1 MNEREA
7 LEQLGGIHGIAPDY
21 YDIWGQRHQVSD
33 ASLRALLAAL
43 GVRAGT
49 PPEVAAAISA
59 AEFERLHGALPP
71 VIVVREETAPWT
83 LRLNLSADVA
93 NEALAWRLT
102 EENGARHEGAFDSAF
117 RNSVETANRDG
128 ERFIARDYTLP
139 VATPCGYHRL
149 ALLHHGAMLGETSF
163 IVVPA
168 QCFRPLAL
176 ENDGRVWG
184 AAAQLYALRSECNW
198 GIGDFT
204 DLATLL
210 AQWGARGASVVG
222 VNPLHALFPHNPEHA
237 SPYSPS
243 SRCFVNVLYLDV
255 EAIPDYT
262 ECAGARTQVRTPAF
276 QSRLKALRNAD
287 LVDYAGVAE
296 VKLPL
301 LELCFAHL
309 RSQHLAFNTPRAQAF
324 RAYQAAHAPALRR
337 HALFEALQEH
347 FHREDAQ
354 VWGWPAWPEAYRDPA
369 APEVARFAESHAER
383 VEFYEYLQWQAELQ
397 LEAVGR
403 RSMELGLGVGLYQDL
418 AVSVDRGGAEAW
430 ANQDLYA
437 IAASV
442 GAPPDDFNLRGQDW
456 GLPPLAPERL
466 RAAAYAPFIA
476 TLRAN
481 MRHAGALRIDHVMA
495 LARLYWV
502 PQGGAPRDGAYVH
515 YPFEDLVGIVALE
528 SHRNRCMVIGE
539 DLGTVPDDVRAT
551 LARVGILSYRVLF
564 FERQHSGDFK
574 APAEYPAD
582 ALVTAATHDLPTLAG
597 YWEGRDLALRQELD
611 LFPSEEARQAQ
622 VFARAQDRARLLVA
636 LERAGLLPE
645 GASVDPQSLPQ
656 MTNALLRQLQA
667 FLACSPA
674 RVLVVQLEDVLGVR
688 EQVNLPGTTGE
699 YPNWRH
705 KLPLALEL
713 WPDDERFTGLAR
725 ALAALRPLAQPLRMH
740 PASGGA
746 KIPRATYRLQLN
758 RDFTFDAAAALLSYL
773 QALGV
778 SHVYCSPYLRARS
791 R

>member
-1 MNEREA
+1 MTAREA
-7 LEQLGGIHGIAPDY
+7 LEHLGRIHAIAPDY
-21 YDIWGQRHQVSD
+21 YDIWGKHHEVSD
-33 ASLRALLAAL
+33 ASLVALLGAL

-49 PPEVAAAISA
+49 PQEVEDSIRA
-59 AEFERLHGALPP
+59 AELQRWRAVVPAA
-71 VIVVREETAPWT
+71 IVVREEAAPWT
-83 LRLNLSADVA
+83 IRLNLREAEA
-93 NEALAWRLT
+93 NSPLAWRLT
-102 EENGARHEGAFDSAF
+102 EEAGARREGAFHPASLDVAESAE
-117 RNSVETANRDG
+117 VEG
-128 ERFIARDYTLP
+128 ERFVARDYTLP

-184 AAAQLYALRSECNW
+184 AAAQLYALRSERNW

-481 MRHAGALRIDHVMA
+481 MRHSGALRIDHVMA

-528 SHRNRCMVIGE
+528 SHRHRGKGIGE
-539 DLGTVPDDVRAT
+539 DRGAVPAEGRAT

-622 VFARAQDRARLLVA
+622 VFARAQDRARLLLA

-667 FLACSPA
+667 FLARSPA

-688 EQVNLPGTTGE
+688 DQVNLPGTTGE

-705 KLPLALEL
+705 KLPLALEQ

-758 RDFTFDAAAALLSYL
+758 RDFTFDAAAALLPYL